1 MLVFFH
7 IIFTFQISHEYFMYV
22 CERKIRCYS
31 NRKLIIII
39 ITIKNVHLVL
49 NEIVLNDKN
58 IIFDIFFTL
67 NLIKLLVL
75 LIFDR
80 KKNILFNFRKKSI

>member
-1 MLVFFH
+1 
-7 IIFTFQISHEYFMYV
+7 MYV

-31 NRKLIIII
+31 NRKLIIIII

-75 LIFDR
+75 LIFGR
-80 KKNILFNFRKKSI
+80 KKNILFNFREKKYLINGI

>member
-1 MLVFFH
+1 
-7 IIFTFQISHEYFMYV
+7 MYV

-31 NRKLIIII
+31 NRKLIIIII

-80 KKNILFNFRKKSI
+80 KKNILFNFREKKYLINGI

>member
-1 MLVFFH
+1 
-7 IIFTFQISHEYFMYV
+7 MYV

-31 NRKLIIII
+31 NRKPIIII
-39 ITIKNVHLVL
+39 NIKNVHLVL

-67 NLIKLLVL
+67 NY
-75 LIFDR
+75 
-80 KKNILFNFRKKSI
+80 